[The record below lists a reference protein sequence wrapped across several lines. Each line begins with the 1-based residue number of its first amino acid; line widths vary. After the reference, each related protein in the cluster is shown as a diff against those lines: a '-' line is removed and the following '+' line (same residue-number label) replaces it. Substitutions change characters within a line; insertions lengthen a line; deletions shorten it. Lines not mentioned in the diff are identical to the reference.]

1 MSIFKYFSLPHDCS
15 ALWVIPWNCMDILF
29 LYLIF
34 TVWFQE
40 KYLRTKEDVASI
52 SYEEPTK
59 AGIGS
64 DNVGNR
70 LLQKMGW
77 QEGMGLGKSN
87 QGRTSIIQVILQ
99 HIDSSFNS
107 LTYYYFTPFLTLY
120 LLFNCQKQWLV
131 NQRSIFYW
139 PLMLSPLLRMEA
151 PHWTHWLLLHYNAE
165 CLVLYILWSLS

>member
-1 MSIFKYFSLPHDCS
+1 M
-15 ALWVIPWNCMDILF
+15 
-29 LYLIF
+29 
-34 TVWFQE
+34 
-40 KYLRTKEDVASI
+40 RTKEDVASI

-120 LLFNCQKQWLV
+120 LLFNFKKIKTITC
-131 NQRSIFYW
+131 N
-139 PLMLSPLLRMEA
+139 
-151 PHWTHWLLLHYNAE
+151 
-165 CLVLYILWSLS
+165 